1 MSVGLAKKFVATVA
15 MIAAMTLLSVVTTP
29 QTVRAETYSCQNST
43 CTSAA
48 SCSGTTFTHNGCTI
62 QCYVPGDEPDE
73 IVTAG
78 SATCTSAGGGGGG
91 GGGWDPGGD
100 WWCGEFCWE

>member
-1 MSVGLAKKFVATVA
+1 MSVEQARKFVAAFAVIG
-15 MIAAMTLLSVVTTP
+15 MITLVSVVTTP
-29 QTVRAETYSCQNST
+29 KTAHAEAFSCQNSS

-48 SCSGTTFTHNGCTI
+48 SCSGTTYTHNGCAI

-78 SATCTSAGGGGGG
+78 SANCASPSGGGGGG
-91 GGGWDPGGD
+91 SDPGGD
-100 WWCGEFCWE
+100 LWCTEYQCW